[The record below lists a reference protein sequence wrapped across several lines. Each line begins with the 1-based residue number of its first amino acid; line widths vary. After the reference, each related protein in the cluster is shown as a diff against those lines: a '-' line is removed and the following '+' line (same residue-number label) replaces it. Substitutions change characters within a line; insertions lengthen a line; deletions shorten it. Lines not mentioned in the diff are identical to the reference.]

1 MNAAFTKSLF
11 KRPPVNVED
20 EMGAYEFLWSQ
31 QGTTFKRLA
40 ELFKRNPDSLPSELV
55 EDNYIKDT
63 LNQLDHWISNSE
75 FNILLNGTL
84 DYPES
89 LRDATYPVE
98 MIYYKGCLE
107 LLSTP
112 KRIAIVGTRNPTD
125 EGTRRARKLS
135 RQLVEVGYTIFSG
148 LARGIDTVAHQTAI
162 KFGGNTVAVIGT
174 PITEY
179 YPQENKELQDFIAAN
194 HLLISQVPIKRYY
207 AQNFRVNRIF
217 FPERNATM
225 FALSQATVIVEA
237 GETSGSLIQA
247 RAALS
252 QGRKVFIL
260 DSCFNNPKITWP
272 HKYAEKGAIRVR
284 DIDDIRGALEST

>member
-55 EDNYIKDT
+55 EENYIKDT
-63 LNQLDHWISNSE
+63 LNQLEYWISNSE

-84 DYPES
+84 DYPEA

-125 EGTRRARKLS
+125 EGARRARKLS

-148 LARGIDTVAHQTAI
+148 LARGIDTVAHKTAI
-162 KFGGNTVAVIGT
+162 EFGGNTVAVIGT

-179 YPQENKELQDFIAAN
+179 YPQENKELQDYIADN
-194 HLLISQVPIKRYY
+194 HLLISQVPIKRYHE
-207 AQNFRVNRIF
+207 QNFRVNRIF

-225 FALSQATVIVEA
+225 SALSQATVIVEA

-272 HKYAEKGAIRVR
+272 QKYAEKGAIRVR
-284 DIDDIRGALEST
+284 DIDDIRGALESA

>member
-31 QGTTFKRLA
+31 HGTTFKRLA

-63 LNQLDHWISNSE
+63 LNQLDYWISNSE

-125 EGTRRARKLS
+125 EGARRARKLS

-162 KFGGNTVAVIGT
+162 EFGGNTVAVIGT

-179 YPQENKELQDFIAAN
+179 YPQENKELQDYIANN
-194 HLLISQVPIKRYY
+194 HLLISQVPIKRYHE
-207 AQNFRVNRIF
+207 QNFRVNRIF

-225 FALSQATVIVEA
+225 SALSQATVIVEA

-272 HKYAEKGAIRVR
+272 QKYAEKGAIRVR
-284 DIDDIRGALEST
+284 DIDDIRGALESR